1 MKAHKSRCALLLCAA
16 LLLCLALPAFAADD
30 ADKTP
35 VFDNVRTD
43 LTISYAGKDSLHE
56 KYVLAFASIPSGDP
70 VGYELYYEDALV
82 GTFTD
87 EEPFVT
93 LASPSGAYSVVAF
106 NRNDPAYRT
115 ESGPIH
121 VETEEVTLPVRL
133 RWALT
138 SVYLNV
144 VVYGFLF
151 LNSLAAI
158 PAAIAIPFRQIL
170 EAFRSIL

>member
-1 MKAHKSRCALLLCAA
+1 MKQIKAFGALLLCAA
-16 LLLCLALPAFAADD
+16 LLLCCALPAFAADD
-30 ADKTP
+30 AEKTP
-35 VFDNVRTD
+35 VFENVRTD
-43 LTISYAGKDSLHE
+43 LTISYTGRDSLEE
-56 KYVLAFASIPSGDP
+56 KHALAFASIPNGDP
-70 VGYELYYEDALV
+70 VGYELYLGDTQV

-87 EEPFVT
+87 EEPYVT
-93 LASPSGAYSVVAF
+93 LTSPSGEYKVIAF

-115 ESGPIH
+115 ESGPIR

-144 VVYGFLF
+144 VVYGFIF
-151 LNSLAAI
+151 LNSLAAF